1 MPIFGNHRTFLMM
14 EKNLVPR
21 RNWLVDAS
29 FCVEQIKRAAPV
41 ACGLLV
47 LLSSCA
53 PPGQR
58 WFNSHAGRRPEPPRK
73 PVIIQPAPAPFIK
86 FSDDTPMDDWAP
98 VVTKSVKF
106 ALTRKAQLL
115 FVVQAACPA
124 PIDLKSQADQLRHT
138 SDTTLRSLLT
148 VMRAA
153 GADASQIL
161 ISARVQQNIAR
172 CVYYID
178 PK

>member
-1 MPIFGNHRTFLMM
+1 MM
-14 EKNLVPR
+14 EKNLAPW
-21 RNWLVDAS
+21 RNWPVDVS
-29 FCVEQIKRAAPV
+29 SCVAYIMRAAPV
-41 ACGLLV
+41 TCGLLL

-58 WFNSHAGRRPEPPRK
+58 WFDSHAGRRPEPPRK
-73 PVIIQPAPAPFIK
+73 PVITQPAPAPFIK
-86 FSDDTPMDDWAP
+86 FSDDTPEDDWAP

-106 ALTRKAQLL
+106 ALARKAQLL
-115 FVVQAACPA
+115 FVVQATCPA
-124 PIDLKSQADQLRHT
+124 PADLKGQADQLRQA

-161 ISARVQQNIAR
+161 ISARVQQNVAH
-172 CVYYID
+172 CVYHID
-178 PK
+178 PE